1 MRNAPPSLKTHNT
14 TNNRMNA
21 IDFAVRLE
29 RKLLQMPH
37 PRNESLALI
46 GIAAGLHTAHDI
58 AVNYGLTQGPIT
70 VALKRLSNKW
80 LVLERHKDNEPW
92 WVLTEE
98 GKKQVALMLSFLPL
112 KRTKTE
118 E

>member
-1 MRNAPPSLKTHNT
+1 
-14 TNNRMNA
+14 MNA

-29 RKLLQMPH
+29 RNLLQMPH

-46 GIAAGLHTAHDI
+46 GIAAGLHTSRDI

-80 LVLERHKDNEPW
+80 LVIERLKNGEPY
-92 WVLTEE
+92 WVLSET
-98 GKKQVALMLSFLPL
+98 GKQQVALILSFLPL